1 MPRKGA
7 GVTPA
12 KTTNAPAAVTARGRF
27 ERLMDWPVPFRI
39 VALLAIA
46 ALVILIWF
54 SWMARY
60 PSGHGRI
67 GAVAL
72 ELSDVPNTIQRVFK
86 PDNAPVT
93 TPQQKLPTGFRRNTR
108 QPYVDK
114 GHVLVSHYSAEAG
127 RYVVRLMRLDDG
139 RILHEY
145 RPDAEEMIRRSK
157 MKTALVDLPRDRNAS
172 RNRLLHP
179 LLMADGGLILQH
191 GSPLFRVDACG
202 RVLWTIDG
210 VFHHSL
216 ERGLDRDLWA
226 AYTFPQPRERHVRRT
241 FRDDAIAH
249 VSEDGRMLGRT
260 RIAEILDANG
270 LGHLWRSRPYTDDPF
285 HLNDV
290 EPVRHDSAFWKR
302 GDLFLSMRNLSLV
315 MLYRPSTNRIL
326 WWRDRPFSFQHDIN
340 VLDDGRIS
348 IFDNHASA
356 GAPGNTPLG
365 PNRVLVYDFRTD
377 RFEQPF
383 ARAMTREKI
392 QTSWQGR
399 ATPLPD
405 NGDMMVEETV
415 GGRLLRIAP
424 DGTVRWRYVA
434 ADAKGDRYMLGWSRY
449 LGDTDAQGIARAQGA
464 RCE

>member
-1 MPRKGA
+1 MRDGGSGGSPPKAARA
-7 GVTPA
+7 A
-12 KTTNAPAAVTARGRF
+12 ADEAAPGRI
-27 ERLMDWPVPFRI
+27 ERLMYWPVPFWL
-39 VALLAIA
+39 VALLALA
-46 ALVILIWF
+46 GLVILVWF

-60 PSGHGRI
+60 PAGHGRI

-72 ELSDVPNTIQRVFK
+72 KLSDVPNTIQRLYK
-86 PDNAPVT
+86 PENAPVT
-93 TPQQKLPTGFRRNTR
+93 PPRQKLPAGFRRNASQT
-108 QPYVDK
+108 YVDK

-127 RYVVRLMRLDDG
+127 RYVVRLMRLGDG
-139 RILHEY
+139 AILHEY

-157 MKTALVDLPRDRNAS
+157 MKTALVDLRRDRHS
-172 RNRLLHP
+172 RRNRLVHP

-226 AYTFPQPRERHVRRT
+226 AYTFPQARERHVRPT

-249 VSEDGRMLGRT
+249 VSEDGRLLGRT
-260 RIAEILDANG
+260 RIAAILDANG
-270 LGHLWRSRPYTDDPF
+270 LGHLWRSRIYTDDPF

-290 EPVRHDSAFWKR
+290 EPVLQDSAFWRR
-302 GDLFLSMRNLSLV
+302 GDLFLSVRNLSLV

-340 VLDDGRIS
+340 VLDDSRIS
-348 IFDNHASA
+348 IFDNHVAA

-365 PNRVLVYDFRTD
+365 PNRLLVYDFRTD

-383 ARAMTREKI
+383 ARALTREKV
-392 QTSWQGR
+392 QTIWQGR

-405 NGDMMVEETV
+405 NGDMMIEETI
-415 GGRLLRIAP
+415 GGRLLRIAQ
-424 DGTVRWRYVA
+424 DGTVRWRYIA

-449 LGDTDAQGIARAQGA
+449 LGDADAQGIARAQGA